1 MIPPEN
7 VQEVFTDSTV
17 ATGTPPE
24 HGVLVPCA
32 IRTNEGLRKNS
43 NDISAAFF
51 ILIRFRRLYQNHE
64 NTHQP
69 IGKYHPTNREALNL
83 WDHTPR
89 DEWSLLAFT
98 QGIVRNYG
106 PKSAKVLGKYLWY
119 IKVIDSYTY

>member
-1 MIPPEN
+1 MNPKDLEHILSLPMNKEVLWKVCREEN
-7 VQEVFTDSTV
+7 FGVE
-17 ATGTPPE
+17 TGA
-24 HGVLVPCA
+24 GAGKIINAV
-32 IRTNEGLRKNS
+32 
-43 NDISAAFF
+43 
-51 ILIRFRRLYQNHE
+51 IRFNIKK
-64 NTHQP
+64 
-69 IGKYHPTNREALNL
+69 IGKYYPTNREALNL